1 MPEMMSY
8 IFSTLEHSERFIR
21 DQAKANRSIM
31 LFTIGLTAVTILQ
44 AKRIKALEMKVKE
57 LAQEKED

>member
-21 DQAKANRSIM
+21 DQAKANRNIM
-31 LFTIGLTAVTILQ
+31 LFALGLTAVTILQ